1 MAFRARAGMLALLLV
16 GAIAISALA
25 SSDARRV
32 VGNCTKSQIRP
43 GTIVLAC
50 ADDNTS
56 LTKLHWSSFGHA
68 SAYASGDYYQNDC
81 TPNCAAGRFHSY
93 PVKLVLTSAKVCR
106 DKFDDY
112 RRGTIIFTGARPPG
126 RTGPRASIQL
136 YCPFPG

>member
-1 MAFRARAGMLALLLV
+1 MAFRARAGFLALMLV

-50 ADDNTS
+50 ADANVS
-56 LTKLHWSSFGHA
+56 LTKLRWSSFGHA
-68 SAYASGDYYQNDC
+68 TAEASGDYYENDC
-81 TPNCAAGRFHSY
+81 TPNCAAGKFHSY
-93 PVKLVLTSAKVCR
+93 PVKVVLTSAKLCP

-112 RRGTIIFTGARPPG
+112 QRGTVTFTGARPPG
-126 RTGPRASIQL
+126 RTRARASIL
-136 YCPFPG
+136 LSCPYPG